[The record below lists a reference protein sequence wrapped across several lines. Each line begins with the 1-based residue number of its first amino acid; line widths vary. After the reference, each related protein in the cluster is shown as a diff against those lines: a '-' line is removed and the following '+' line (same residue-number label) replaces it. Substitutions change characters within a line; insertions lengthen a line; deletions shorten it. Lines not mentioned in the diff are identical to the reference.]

1 MIRGLLALF
10 SSGLI
15 FAPQVLAG
23 IILGLF
29 LGAKLPLEQI
39 KSIYCNQNFYICVFF
54 FIGLYVFIFKRTY
67 KNSRGDID
75 WQDNLL
81 RIFGYC
87 AMFFISNI
95 MAISFVYMLF
105 V

>member
-23 IILGLF
+23 ILLGLF
-29 LGAKLPLEQI
+29 FGSKLSIDQI
-39 KSIYCNQNFYICVFF
+39 KNIYCNHNFYICVFLF
-54 FIGLYVFIFKRTY
+54 VGIYVFSFKRTY

-81 RIFGYC
+81 RIIGYC
-87 AMFFISNI
+87 AMFFIANI
-95 MAISFVYMLF
+95 AAISFVYMLF